1 MRALPL
7 YGSLLALSLAAQAT
21 AAAGIA
27 TPEAGFS
34 EKLNDFA
41 SRFSAIEVMQL
52 DMNQS
57 GVDEFLALEA
67 GACTEDVCAWALF
80 AFDGEAVREVAS
92 GEGMSVHLEP
102 TEPAGGVLYVDGIT
116 WAFDGHQ
123 VYPFG
128 DEISTAM
135 SRPPTMGEMA
145 TLRAIE
151 DYAELTAADVMA
163 WTFAYMHGGDRA
175 YGHVLSVTAWDH
187 QIGTWGSPYVIL
199 DGDGNVVT
207 ESFSADYPRIFPD
220 LDQGGFIVVD
230 VYPAGFGIEAFR

>member
-7 YGSLLALSLAAQAT
+7 CGSILALSLAAQAS

-27 TPEAGFS
+27 AAEAGFS

-41 SRFSAIEVMQL
+41 GRFPAIEVMQL

-135 SRPPTMGEMA
+135 SRPPTMDEMA
-145 TLRAIE
+145 TIRAIE
-151 DYAELTAADVMA
+151 GYAELTPADVTA
-163 WTFAYMHGGDRA
+163 RTFAYIHEGDRA

-187 QIGTWGSPYVIL
+187 RIGAWGTPYLIL
-199 DGDGNVVT
+199 DFHVNVV
-207 ESFSADYPRIFPD
+207 S
-220 LDQGGFIVVD
+220 
-230 VYPAGFGIEAFR
+230 